1 MVVYGKYRFNSNHR
15 SARVDYTRCTKEI
28 LMLYMLGFVVMGLLI
43 LGMGI
48 TAYLVY
54 LEYNGIMDD
63 V

>member
-1 MVVYGKYRFNSNHR
+1 
-15 SARVDYTRCTKEI
+15 
-28 LMLYMLGFVVMGLLI
+28 MLYTLGFVVMGLLI